1 MFHFNKKHLQD
12 PTVPMWIVMAK
23 GETYYVDHVEA
34 NLPWTTKETPSNIRT
49 KGAIKF
55 KDCLVTIG
63 NDNCA
68 NIRVLTK
75 ADEDRLRNQ
84 ERGIVRIITDYN
96 RKLKAALEGI
106 THGPIKRFSASC
118 SSYYVVDLLNA
129 EEATMFMLQYS
140 GADRF
145 FRVLMP
151 NEQFYSAY
159 DDPKIL
165 DDSDDDDDDDD
176 EENDEEDI
184 DYDLYYEN

>member
-1 MFHFNKKHLQD
+1 MSQIELACKEAVFHFNKKHLQD

-34 NLPWTTKETPSNIRT
+34 NLPWTTKETPSNIKT

-63 NDNCA
+63 DDNCA
-68 NIRVLTK
+68 SIRVLTK
-75 ADEDRLRNQ
+75 ADEDRIRNQ
-84 ERGIVRIITDYN
+84 KRGVIRIISDYY
-96 RKLKAALEGI
+96 RKLEVALEGI

-118 SSYYVVDLLNA
+118 SSYYVVDLLQPD
-129 EEATMFMLQYS
+129 EATMFMLQHS
-140 GADRF
+140 GSNRF

-151 NEQFYSAY
+151 NEPFYDAY

-165 DDSDDDDDDDD
+165 NYSVEEDDDW
-176 EENDEEDI
+176 E
-184 DYDLYYEN
+184 DLYEE